1 MEPKLLEKIAFEN
14 GIFTTSHFAIELG
27 DIDSIKNL
35 HLEETMKLYDDC
47 LNNCEVLVK
56 FTVGQYQQSLK
67 SLSLDDNE
75 KQRLFAELEYNL
87 PQKVEAMRA
96 HIHEQIKYIQECCAS
111 IYERRKRVT
120 DYFNNFKQYLIDNQ
134 YITSNGRIKHIG
146 YNIHDV
152 IFNDLY
158 HLLADALCSRFQLNQ
173 YDGKFRDGMY
183 HCLQYLDYRFGVN
196 DFSKQYPNAT
206 EIELEQLR
214 RTNILDI
221 ITGRH
226 NAIIDVQ
233 GQAYKCSAYLEEDA
247 MFRLF
252 IEEDV
257 PWNIS
262 NASKKEFTI
271 DTKKHSLFSL
281 DERFS
286 VKLDPSQMSY
296 YCFIYEKPDMTI
308 EQMFQN
314 GELFN
319 SCCNKCSCGSDKFSE
334 CKSKIEKAAIP
345 SAINKIQKD
354 FERELKKRISEIN
367 KKVCPTLG
375 EAYTIKI
382 EKEVDNNKYY
392 IPISKNIVLRPD
404 S

>member
-1 MEPKLLEKIAFEN
+1 MASKLLESIAFDN
-14 GIFTTSHFAIELG
+14 GIFTTPHFATELG

-35 HLEETMKLYDDC
+35 QLEKTMKFYDDC
-47 LNNCEVLVK
+47 LNNEQVLMS
-56 FTVGQYQQSLK
+56 FTLGQNLQSLK
-67 SLSLDDNE
+67 SLPPSDNE
-75 KQRLFAELEYNL
+75 KQCRIAELKYNL

-96 HIHEQIKYIQECCAS
+96 HILEQIKYIQECCAS

-120 DYFNNFKQYLIDNQ
+120 DYFNNIKQYLIDKQDINS
-134 YITSNGRIKHIG
+134 TGCIKHIG
-146 YNIHDV
+146 YNIDDV

-183 HCLQYLDYRFGVN
+183 HCLQYLEYRFWFN

-226 NAIIDVQ
+226 NAKIDVQ

-247 MFRLF
+247 MLRLF

-281 DERFS
+281 DERYS
-286 VKLDPSQMSY
+286 VNLNANQMTY
-296 YCFIYEKPDMTI
+296 YYFIYEKPDMTI
-308 EQMFQN
+308 ELMLQN
-314 GELFN
+314 EDLFR
-319 SCCNKCSCGSDKFSE
+319 SCWKQCGSGSDIFFECKRNTSHIDKF
-334 CKSKIEKAAIP
+334 K
-345 SAINKIQKD
+345 KD
-354 FERELKKRISEIN
+354 LIKRISEIN
-367 KKVCPTLG
+367 KKVSPALG

-382 EKEVDNNKYY
+382 EKVGDDNKYY
-392 IPISKNIVLRPD
+392 IPINKEIVTRPNF
-404 S
+404 